1 MKHILRTLT
10 ILAFVVMLGKV
21 GYSETH
27 YGVEAT
33 IISAS
38 DSVIEAEDTDGN
50 IWEFEADELEIGQK
64 VVLVMADYNQTSD
77 VTDDEVEDVKALN

>member
-27 YGVEAT
+27 YEVEAT

-38 DSVIEAEDTDGN
+38 GSVIEAEDTDGN